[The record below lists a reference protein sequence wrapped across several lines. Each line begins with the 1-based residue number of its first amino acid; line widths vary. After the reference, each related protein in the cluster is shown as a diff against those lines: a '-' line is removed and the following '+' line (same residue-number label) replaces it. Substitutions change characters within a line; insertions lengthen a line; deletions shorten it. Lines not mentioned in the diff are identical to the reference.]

1 MTALNVNKS
10 KLCNKCLTSFLEQD
24 FHKDKTKSDG
34 LHSICKY
41 CQKKNKDARKEEA
54 KLVKQNYEKENKN
67 KIKDYWKEYNSNTNL
82 KEKLKEKHLKK
93 TYNLTLNELELLKE
107 KQNYCCA
114 ICETHENDCSRKT
127 LFVDHNH
134 NTGEIRGLLCSQC
147 NSALGLMYD
156 DVSLLKNAIN
166 YLGKHDGS

>member
-1 MTALNVNKS
+1 MTALNVNKR
-10 KLCNKCLTSFLEQD
+10 KLCNKCLTSFPEQN

-41 CQKKNKDARKEEA
+41 CQKKNKELRKEEA
-54 KLVKQNYEKENKN
+54 KVVRQKYEKENKN
-67 KIKDYWKEYNSNTNL
+67 KIKDYWKEYNSNTDL

-93 TYNLTLNELELLKE
+93 TYNLSLNELELLKQ

-114 ICETHENDCSRKT
+114 ICGTHENNCSRKT

-134 NTGEIRGLLCSQC
+134 TTGEIRGLLCSQC

-156 DVSLLKNAIN
+156 DISLLKNAIN
-166 YLGKHDGS
+166 YLDKNDKS